1 MKKTILTIF
10 EGIFIF
16 AAIYSLSEVDY
27 QKYFFTYLI
36 LALIMHYIKKHIVK
50 DNKPYPTPPLES
62 DYIQNDILESNE
74 FKTNNS
80 NVHYSIKA
88 FLTPYEFEFYKII
101 KQLEQQGFIIVPQI
115 NLASIINKENS
126 KYRSEL
132 FRNIDFGIFDNNF
145 NLKLLIELNDKSHQ
159 NYERRD
165 RDLKV
170 KKILNDCNIKLI
182 NFYTYY
188 PNEKEYVLK
197 RIYNELETTIKTQN
211 N

>member
-1 MKKTILTIF
+1 M
-10 EGIFIF
+10 
-16 AAIYSLSEVDY
+16 
-27 QKYFFTYLI
+27 
-36 LALIMHYIKKHIVK
+36 
-50 DNKPYPTPPLES
+50 
-62 DYIQNDILESNE
+62 
-74 FKTNNS
+74 
-80 NVHYSIKA
+80 HYSIKA

-197 RIYNELETTIKTQN
+197 RIYNELETTIKT
-211 N
+211 